1 MRGGQGNLCL
11 LEWAQ
16 LPMSSLE
23 GFLAKVSAQNEL
35 FRKSEPLPGVTELLM
50 NLTKRTLP
58 PIYTALATSSGVET
72 FHIKTGHLPV
82 ITAAFPETCRV
93 CGDDAAMADREG
105 KPAPDIF
112 LLALQ
117 RINETLSPQEKLIA
131 PEECLVFED
140 SIAGVEA
147 GRRACMRVV
156 WVPHPGLLEVC
167 RGREEMVLTGNTE
180 QAWNELGET
189 GQEQEQEQEQ
199 RGKPQ
204 GKVGIGRSWKSKDG
218 WAEMRTSLRGFP
230 YESYGI
236 HIRPLDR

>member
-1 MRGGQGNLCL
+1 
-11 LEWAQ
+11 
-16 LPMSSLE
+16 MSSLE
-23 GFLAKVSAQNEL
+23 GFYAKVSAQKEL
-35 FRKSEPLPGVTELLM
+35 FKKSKPLPGVPELLT

-58 PIYTALATSSGVET
+58 PIHTALATSSRKEI

-82 ITAAFPETCRV
+82 VTAAFPETCRV
-93 CGDDAAMADREG
+93 CGDDAAMVNREG
-105 KPAPDIF
+105 KPAPDVF

-117 RINETLSPQEKLIA
+117 RINETLSPQDKPIA

-156 WVPHPGLLEVC
+156 WVPHSGLLEVC
-167 RGREEMVLTGNTE
+167 RGREKMVLTGNTE
-180 QAWNELGET
+180 QAWDEVGER
-189 GQEQEQEQEQ
+189 GQEQEQHD
-199 RGKPQ
+199 KPQ
-204 GKVGIGRSWKSKDG
+204 GKDGIGRPWKSEDG

-236 HIRPLDR
+236 HVRPLDR